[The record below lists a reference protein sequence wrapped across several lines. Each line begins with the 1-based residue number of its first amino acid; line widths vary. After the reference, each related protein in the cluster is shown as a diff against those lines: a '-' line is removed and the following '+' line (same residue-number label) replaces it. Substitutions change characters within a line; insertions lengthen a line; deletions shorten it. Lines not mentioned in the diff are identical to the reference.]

1 MRLLKNKTI
10 DKNVQE
16 QIIKE
21 KDHRK
26 NVLLRVIVIVKNLVR
41 IIWHLD
47 EKMKGST
54 KKSMKLF

>member
-26 NVLLRVIVIVKNLVR
+26 NVLLRVIVIVKNLGKNNLAFR
-41 IIWHLD
+41 
-47 EKMKGST
+47 
-54 KKSMKLF
+54 